1 MRNLPLDAEKR
12 RDLYGHT
19 VLCPNRKTYSS
30 LRLLSL
36 GQKGFFV
43 AEDEGFD
50 GRFAFGANRKEQ
62 SASSCRLARLRRSL
76 ALDGFE
82 SRKTSEKK
90 GNVRKVCHWFAMT
103 RFSNSPIIPYFKM
116 FCPSFFGKIGAHT
129 AQPDYSPNSSAALA
143 MREAISTP
151 KGQRASQFWQP
162 THSEAWCS
170 RRA

>member
-1 MRNLPLDAEKR
+1 MGLFNSP
-12 RDLYGHT
+12 

-90 GNVRKVCHWFAMT
+90 EETPEGVSSWQRMRNSMADLPLGQIVRSNRHRAADWQGSAGALHWMG
-103 RFSNSPIIPYFKM
+103 SNPAKLQ
-116 FCPSFFGKIGAHT
+116 KRKKRH
-129 AQPDYSPNSSAALA
+129 
-143 MREAISTP
+143 P
-151 KGQRASQFWQP
+151 KASLLG
-162 THSEAWCS
+162 
-170 RRA
+170 RG